1 MNYKNE
7 KLLIEHLKK
16 GEQKAFIYIVDN
28 YNQRL
33 FGYALS
39 LTNDLAMAQD
49 IIQNVFLRTWER
61 RKKIDIKTSLQN
73 YLFKSVHN
81 EFLNQYKK
89 NQSAMLLEQ
98 KYFDALEKTTESYEN
113 NIFEKIIERVK
124 KEIETL
130 PPKCKEVFLLSR
142 KDGLTNIE
150 ISDYLNISIKTVEAH
165 ITKAFSILRKT
176 FSEKV
181 DGILFLLFEKK
192 HART

>member
-1 MNYKNE
+1 MNYENQS
-7 KLLIEHLKK
+7 LLIEHLKK
-16 GEQKAFIYIVDN
+16 GKQKAFIYIVDN

-49 IIQNVFLRTWER
+49 IIQNVFLRTWEK
-61 RKKIDIKTSLQN
+61 RKKMDIKTSLQN

-89 NQSAMLLEQ
+89 NQSTMLLEQ

-113 NIFEKIIERVK
+113 QFFEKTIERIK
-124 KEIETL
+124 KEIEKL
-130 PPKCKEVFLLSR
+130 PPKCREVFLLSR
-142 KDGLTNIE
+142 KDGLTNME
-150 ISDYLNISIKTVEAH
+150 ISDHLNVSIKTVEAH

-176 FSEKV
+176 FSGKI
-181 DGILFLLFEKK
+181 DGILFLLFGKRQFR
-192 HART
+192 A